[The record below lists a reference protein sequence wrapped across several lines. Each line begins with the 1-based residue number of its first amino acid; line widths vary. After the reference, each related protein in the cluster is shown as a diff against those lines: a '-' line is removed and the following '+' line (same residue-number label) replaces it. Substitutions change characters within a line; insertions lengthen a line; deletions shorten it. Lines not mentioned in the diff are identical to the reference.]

1 MLSLHRRRGS
11 AATSDG
17 GAPPVYRITNAPV
30 ALEQDQSQRVR
41 NYVISMTL
49 RIVFIV
55 LAVFT
60 HGPWRWAFALAAIFI
75 PYFAVVIA
83 NGGRERIE
91 SASTLGH
98 PTSQA
103 LPGSVTTPS
112 GRGPQPDTVRV
123 DPDA

>member
-1 MLSLHRRRGS
+1 VLSLRRGRGS
-11 AATSDG
+11 SDTAG
-17 GAPPVYRITNAPV
+17 DAPTVHRITNAPV

-41 NYVISMTL
+41 NYVISMTM

-60 HGPWRWAFALAAIFI
+60 HGGWRWAFALAAVFI

-91 SASTLGH
+91 QAEALDHRAGTELPGPG
-98 PTSQA
+98 PTSGA
-103 LPGSVTTPS
+103 AP
-112 GRGPQPDTVRV
+112 RD
-123 DPDA
+123 

>member
-1 MLSLHRRRGS
+1 VLSLPRRRGS
-11 AATSDG
+11 AAAKDG
-17 GAPPVYRITNAPV
+17 GEAPVYRITNAPV

-41 NYVISMTL
+41 NYVVSMTL

-60 HGPWRWAFALAAIFI
+60 HGPWRWMFAAAAVFI

-91 SASTLGH
+91 SATTLGSPSDREITG
-98 PTSQA
+98 PT
-103 LPGSVTTPS
+103 VTPS
-112 GRGPQPDTVRV
+112 SPTRD
-123 DPDA
+123 